1 MSVSGSLVF
10 QNGKR
15 YQGTLIGATEDIV
28 AGEVVFNTAMTG
40 YQEIL
45 TDPSYYGQIVVL
57 TYPLIGN
64 YGTFAEAAE
73 SLFPWAFG
81 VVMRENSL
89 VPSHWGEIESI
100 EDYLHRYHKIG
111 LVGVDTRSLTR
122 YLRAEGTQVAAL
134 AADDKDSQGVLEAL
148 SGVDLRDSVFK
159 VATPRPITIPGD
171 GPHIVV
177 VDYGAKS
184 SIVTEL
190 QRRGARVT
198 LVPPG
203 TSVDEIKEL
212 TPDGVVLSN
221 GPGNPASIPEVLP
234 TVRYI
239 IDHYPT
245 LGICLGHQLIGLAEG
260 ARTYP
265 LKFGHHGANHPLWD
279 HVNQRVLITAQ
290 NHGYAVD
297 AKDLEDRYQVRLTN
311 LHDQTVE
318 GLQHRTLPI
327 LSVQHHPEAGPG
339 PSDSLY
345 LFDEF
350 MGLVTGHKEEQRA

>member
-1 MSVSGSLVF
+1 MSVLGSLVF

-15 YQGTLIGATEDIV
+15 FEGTLLGATEDVI

-73 SLFPWAFG
+73 SLFPWAAG

-100 EDYLHRYHKIG
+100 EAYLHRYHKVG
-111 LVGVDTRSLTR
+111 LVGIDTRSLTR
-122 YLRAEGTQVAAL
+122 YLRAEGTQIAAL
-134 AADDKDSQGVLEAL
+134 APLTATSEDVVRAL
-148 SGVDLRDSVFK
+148 SEVDLRDSVFK
-159 VATPRPITIPGD
+159 VATPRPITIPGE

-177 VDYGAKS
+177 VDYGVKT
-184 SIVTEL
+184 SILTEL
-190 QRRGARVT
+190 QRRGARITV
-198 LVPPG
+198 VPP
-203 TSVDEIKEL
+203 TTDEDGL
-212 TPDGVVLSN
+212 RTLSPDGVILSN
-221 GPGNPASIPEVLP
+221 GPGDPASIPEVLP
-234 TVRYI
+234 AVRYI
-239 IDHYPT
+239 IDNYPT
-245 LGICLGHQLIGLAEG
+245 MGICLGHQLIGLAEG

-279 HVNQRVLITAQ
+279 HVTQKVLITAQ

-297 AKDLEDRYQVRLTN
+297 AEDLLDRYRVRLTN

-318 GLQHRTLPI
+318 GLQHRERPI

-350 MGLVTGHKEEQRA
+350 MGLVTSHKEERRA